1 MPQSAFRETPNLQTV
16 DSIWSRMR
24 VEAATDAASE
34 PILASFLSATIL
46 NHRDFPSAL
55 PYRLAQKLSDGEM
68 NAMLWR
74 EVAEDAYRDQP
85 AIVTAALADL
95 QAYTDRDP
103 ATRSTS
109 QPFLHFKGYQ
119 AIQSQRIACWL
130 WSQGR
135 EALALYLQSRMSEL
149 FQVDIHPAAKL
160 GRGLFFDHATGIVIG
175 ETARIGDNCSLLHS
189 VTLGGT
195 GKEKHERHPK
205 LGNGVLVGAGAKIL
219 GNIEVGDG
227 AKIASGS
234 VVLQPV
240 KPFCTVAGVP
250 ALPVGRCAEA
260 AGEQMDQGLDSPD
273 ETDR

>member
-1 MPQSAFRETPNLQTV
+1 MPLNSIREAPSLATV
-16 DSIWSRMR
+16 DNVWSRMR

-46 NHRDFPSAL
+46 NHRDFRSAL
-55 PYRLAQKLSDGEM
+55 SYRLAQKLSDNEM

-74 EVAEDAYRDQP
+74 EVAEDAFAANP
-85 AIVTAALADL
+85 GIVTAALADI
-95 QAYTDRDP
+95 QAYVDRDP
-103 ATRSTS
+103 ATKTTS

-119 AIQSQRIACWL
+119 AIQSHRIGHWL
-130 WSQGR
+130 WKQGR

-149 FQVDIHPAAKL
+149 FQVDIHPAARL
-160 GRGLFFDHATGIVIG
+160 GQGLFFDHATGIVIG
-175 ETARIGDNCSLLHS
+175 ETAVVGDNCSLLHS

-205 LGNGVLVGAGAKIL
+205 LGNGVLIGAGAKVL

-234 VVLQPV
+234 VVLEPV

-250 ALPVGRCAEA
+250 ALPVGKCAHA
-260 AGEQMDQGLDSPD
+260 AGEEMDQGLNPPA
-273 ETDR
+273 

>member
-1 MPQSAFRETPNLQTV
+1 MATSNLREAPNLATV
-16 DSIWSRMR
+16 DSVWSRMR

-46 NHRDFPSAL
+46 NHRDFKSAL
-55 PYRLAQKLSDGEM
+55 SYRLAQKLSDNEM

-74 EVAEDAYRDQP
+74 EVAEDAYAAQP
-85 AIVTAALADL
+85 GIVTAALADI
-95 QAYTDRDP
+95 QAYVDRDP
-103 ATRSTS
+103 ATKTTA
-109 QPFLHFKGYQ
+109 QPFLHFKGFQ
-119 AIQSQRIACWL
+119 AIQSHRIGHWL
-130 WSQGR
+130 WKEGR

-149 FQVDIHPAAKL
+149 FQLDIHPNARL
-160 GRGLFFDHATGIVIG
+160 GQGLFFDHATGIVIG
-175 ETARIGDNCSLLHS
+175 ETAVVGDNCSILHS

-205 LGNGVLVGAGAKIL
+205 LGNGVLVGAGAHIL

-240 KPFCTVAGVP
+240 QSFCTVAGVP
-250 ALPVGRCAEA
+250 AVPVGKCAQA
-260 AGEQMDQGLDSPD
+260 AGEQMDQGLDQ
-273 ETDR
+273 EA